1 MDQEKSKYCS
11 GSEYGLGCSRV
22 NMGRAPRHAMVA
34 VETLLIFGSFSLAAF
49 LFFFLGKAVIS
60 AFFGDGN
67 HYTAIP
73 LF

>member
-1 MDQEKSKYCS
+1 MIRETSKRRAR
-11 GSEYGLGCSRV
+11 SEGLVVCSRV
-22 NMGRAPRHAMVA
+22 KMVRAPRRAMVA